1 MFSFRLQ
8 KTAEDSLKI
17 KKEYLLETFFVVS
30 NLINS
35 LIIRAVTVKNPLF
48 ISPFVVDLGFLI
60 LITTLLLLTKRQKRV
75 KYISN
80 LLTQGLKIWYLQ
92 SLYQVLQW

>member
-1 MFSFRLQ
+1 MRN
-8 KTAEDSLKI
+8 KKKIKVVINKI

-30 NLINS
+30 NLING

-60 LITTLLLLTKRQKRV
+60 LITTLLLLTKRPKRL
-75 KYISN
+75 KYIIIYSTVICN
-80 LLTQGLKIWYLQ
+80 LI
-92 SLYQVLQW
+92 